1 MMEKIVDLNAIY
13 SNPQPIDVL
22 KIRVNV
28 WHEQLKQLSEDM
40 FINSVN
46 LHIKISKFF
55 PTPADIL
62 ECYQE
67 VVRNTPRPIALD
79 EPHIELTQKEEAER
93 KQLIADFKAKKRKIG
108 VI

>member
-1 MMEKIVDLNAIY
+1 MMEKIVDLNAVY
-13 SNPQPIDVL
+13 PNPQPIDVL

-55 PTPADIL
+55 PTVADIL
-62 ECYQE
+62 ECYQT
-67 VVRNTPRPIALD
+67 VVQNTPKPLALD
-79 EPHIELTQKEEAER
+79 EPHIELTPEEESER

-108 VI
+108 AI